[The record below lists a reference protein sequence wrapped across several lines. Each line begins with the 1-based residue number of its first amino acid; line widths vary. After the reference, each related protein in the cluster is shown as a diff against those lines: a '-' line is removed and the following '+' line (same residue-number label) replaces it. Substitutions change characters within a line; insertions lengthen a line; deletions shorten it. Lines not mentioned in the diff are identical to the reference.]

1 MLYIVLYLQAEWKE
15 SYVDLGV
22 QLGYPKFL
30 AEHIELLKSKISTLG
45 I

>member
-1 MLYIVLYLQAEWKE
+1 MLYIVLCLQAEWKV
-15 SYVDLGV
+15 SFVDLGV

-30 AEHIELLKSKISTLG
+30 AEHIELIKCDISALR